1 MTSSSRPSK
10 SLMRMVAA
18 QLIPQKSIRFLKN
31 WESTEEAPTF
41 WGSSTALK
49 RRANPS
55 ILMSSLT
62 LLPVK
67 LVNARPRTES
77 REFSDYST
85 KTITEWSTSKSSKA
99 SLNILRTESTTTK
112 SSRWCT
118 APTSTKRP
126 QPTRASPSKSSTTS
140 SPSSTT
146 NEALLDHHY
155 S

>member
-1 MTSSSRPSK
+1 MTSSSKPSK

-18 QLIPQKSIRFLKN
+18 PLIPQKSIRSLRN
-31 WESTEEAPTF
+31 WESTEEVPTF
-41 WGSSTALK
+41 WGSLMALK

-55 ILMSSLT
+55 DLKSLLT
-62 LLPVK
+62 LLPVR
-67 LVNARPRTES
+67 LVKPRPRTES

-85 KTITEWSTSKSSKA
+85 KTIMEWSTLKNSKA
-99 SLNILRTESTTTK
+99 SPNILRTESTTMK

-118 APTSTKRP
+118 APTWTKRP
-126 QPTRASPSKSSTTS
+126 QPMRASPSKNSTTS